1 MKPKQTLAGLLC
13 VICVSALA
21 YTQEVKMKGMITTR
35 TGDEMTI
42 RTADGDQVV
51 VLSDD
56 TKAQVPSGVFR
67 HKETSMA
74 ELIPGLAV
82 EVTGLRNGDKLVAK
96 TIRYTKDDLKTA
108 NAIQAGL
115 VITQQNVTANREA
128 ITTNKENIA
137 TNQQNIATNQ
147 QNIATNKEQIS
158 ANQAAVEQRFADLS
172 DYDVKG
178 STVVYFQ
185 IGKAT
190 LTPKNKAALL
200 DLARKAATLQ
210 GYMIEVKGFCDSTGN
225 ASQNQALSRD
235 RAEAVVGFLHQEGNI
250 PVRHVLAPGAM
261 GVVDPAASNETAT
274 GRAENRR
281 VEVKVLVN
289 RGLAASTV
297 Q

>member
-1 MKPKQTLAGLLC
+1 MKPKQTLARLLC
-13 VICVSALA
+13 IVCICSTLSNA
-21 YTQEVKMKGMITTR
+21 QEVKIKGMITSR
-35 TGDEMTI
+35 TGDEMTL

-82 EVTGLRNGDKLVAK
+82 EVSGVRDGDKLVAK

-108 NAIQAGL
+108 NAIHAGL
-115 VITQQNVTANREA
+115 AITQQNVNANREA
-128 ITTNKENIA
+128 IATNKENIA
-137 TNQQNIATNQ
+137 TNQQNIATN
-147 QNIATNKEQIS
+147 KEQIA
-158 ANQAAVEQRFADLS
+158 ANQEAVEQRFADLS

-178 STVVYFQ
+178 STVVYFPV
-185 IGKAT
+185 GKST

-200 DLARKAATLQ
+200 DLARKATTLK

-261 GVVDPAASNETAT
+261 GVVDPVASNETAT

-289 RGLAASTV
+289 RGLAASAE